1 METLEIKTG
10 KQRCRIFNSLT
21 RRLSTDKGKN
31 QELWDKTMVITQT
44 KQRGKTGP
52 TPNRTEQTKPA
63 MISNGLTW
71 QATPV
76 FLPGEFHG
84 QRSLASYSPQD
95 RKGLDTTE
103 PLTHIQHTIGNNWS
117 HRRRSKKGQEIYL
130 KKIMVGNFL

>member
-1 METLEIKTG
+1 ME
-10 KQRCRIFNSLT
+10 
-21 RRLSTDKGKN
+21 
-31 QELWDKTMVITQT
+31 ITQT

-84 QRSLASYSPQD
+84 QRSLASYSPRG

-103 PLTHIQHTIGNNWS
+103 PLTHIQHTIGNNWR
-117 HRRRSKKGQEIYL
+117 HRRRSKNGQEIYL